1 MENRAGKGTALRW
14 AALGAALLCLV
25 ISACAPKEAAQSETE
40 PQPVSVSAPAAEE
53 EAAPPTLGQRREETA
68 AAAEAGRENAEE
80 TEAAAPPAAEEP
92 PEETDPPAE
101 SGETPAGTEAEA
113 EAEAQA
119 PAGPE
124 PEEPEPEDES
134 WKLILVNAEHPIPEG
149 YEFTLMELRNGQ
161 HVDERIYPE
170 LQRMFDDARAEG
182 IYPFVNE
189 SYRTAE
195 EQQAIMDEYIARY
208 EAAGSEHEEAVRQAR
223 EIVAL
228 PGTSEHQLGL
238 ALDIIAE
245 FSEDSWPTW
254 QWLKDNCARYGFIL
268 RYPADKTEITGI
280 AYEPWHFRYV
290 GAEAA
295 AEIMERGLA
304 LEEYAAEKSAAEN

>member
-1 MENRAGKGTALRW
+1 MNGTERRRPTFRPRLRELT
-14 AALGAALLCLV
+14 AAALLCLLL
-25 ISACAPKEAAQSETE
+25 AGCTPKAET
-40 PQPVSVSAPAAEE
+40 PQAVPGE
-53 EAAPPTLGQRREETA
+53 
-68 AAAEAGRENAEE
+68 
-80 TEAAAPPAAEEP
+80 EAAAPPETGPGLVLQEEREEFSAAPEAAQPAGEPAPAEEPEDGEEEPPAPQEEVPAPQAEEP
-92 PEETDPPAE
+92 PEPVPV
-101 SGETPAGTEAEA
+101 
-113 EAEAQA
+113 
-119 PAGPE
+119 
-124 PEEPEPEDES
+124 PEDES

-149 YEFTLMELRNGQ
+149 YEFTLMELRNNH

-170 LQRMFDDARAEG
+170 LQRMFDDARAAG

-189 SYRTAE
+189 SYRTAG

-208 EAAGSEHEEAVRQAR
+208 EAAGSDREEAERQAR

-238 ALDIIAE
+238 AVDLIAE
-245 FSEDSWPTW
+245 FSADSWPTW

-268 RYPADKTEITGI
+268 RYPEGKAEITGI

-295 AEIMERGLA
+295 AEIMERGLT
-304 LEEYAAEKSAAEN
+304 LEEYAAEKTAEN